1 MKTPPDKLW
10 QLLELAYADFKSIE
24 SDPEYRINMFV
35 YHNNRKA
42 TQPCTV
48 GMAGAVMAR
57 TLGAA

>member
-1 MKTPPDKLW
+1 MKHPPDKLW

-24 SDPEYRINMFV
+24 SDPEYRISMFV

-48 GMAGAVMAR
+48 CMAGAVMAR
-57 TLGAA
+57 TLGTA